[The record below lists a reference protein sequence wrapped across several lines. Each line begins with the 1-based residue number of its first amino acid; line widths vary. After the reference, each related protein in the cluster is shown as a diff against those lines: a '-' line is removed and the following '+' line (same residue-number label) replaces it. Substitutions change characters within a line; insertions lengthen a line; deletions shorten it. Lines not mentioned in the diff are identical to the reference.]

1 MYKKKFFFFFL
12 LIFINF
18 IYIKNSFAI
27 DPYSFVQETADRA
40 SEALNKRQSKE
51 EKMEILK
58 TIAKETVDIRG
69 IGFYSLGKHRKNM
82 SNQKKEEYL
91 EIFSKYF
98 LKTFSS
104 RLAEY
109 TDPRIRVDSQKK
121 LSDKYTM
128 VSSTLLATQDKP
140 EIKID
145 WRVVTKDPDNPL
157 IIDVVI
163 EGVSLAKVQ
172 KEEFNS
178 IIQSN
183 DGDINSLFNN
193 LKKFVEKELSP
204 TSLFK
209 SQLLFVYDLFPISQ
223 TFFQCCPSGKSNKI

>member
-69 IGFYSLGKHRKNM
+69 IGFYSLGKHRKKM
-82 SNQKKEEYL
+82 SDQKKEEYL

-128 VSSTLLATQDKP
+128 VSSTLLATEDKP
-140 EIKID
+140 EVKID

-183 DGDINSLFNN
+183 DGDMNALFRN
-193 LKKFVEKELSP
+193 LKDFVK
-204 TSLFK
+204 K
-209 SQLLFVYDLFPISQ
+209 
-223 TFFQCCPSGKSNKI
+223 K

>member
-82 SNQKKEEYL
+82 SDQKKEEYL
-91 EIFSKYF
+91 EIFNKYF

-128 VSSTLLATQDKP
+128 VSSTLLATDDKP

-145 WRVVTKDPDNPL
+145 WRVITKDPDNPL
-157 IIDVVI
+157 IIDVII

-178 IIQSN
+178 IVQNN

-193 LKKFVEKELSP
+193 LKKFVEKE
-204 TSLFK
+204 
-209 SQLLFVYDLFPISQ
+209 
-223 TFFQCCPSGKSNKI
+223 

>member
-58 TIAKETVDIRG
+58 TIAKETVDIKG

-82 SNQKKEEYL
+82 SDQKKEEYL
-91 EIFSKYF
+91 QIFNKYF

-128 VSSTLLATQDKP
+128 VSSTLLATDDKP
-140 EIKID
+140 EVKID
-145 WRVVTKDPDNPL
+145 WRVITKDPENPL
-157 IIDVVI
+157 IIAVII

-183 DGDINSLFNN
+183 DGDVNALLKN
-193 LKKFVEKELSP
+193 LKIFVEK
-204 TSLFK
+204 K
-209 SQLLFVYDLFPISQ
+209 
-223 TFFQCCPSGKSNKI
+223 

>member
-58 TIAKETVDIRG
+58 MIAKETVDIKG

-82 SNQKKEEYL
+82 TNQEKKEYL
-91 EIFSKYF
+91 DIFEKYF
-98 LKTFSS
+98 LKSFSS

-109 TDPRIRVDSQKK
+109 TDPRIRVESQKK
-121 LSDKYTM
+121 LNDKYTM
-128 VSSTLLATQDKP
+128 VSSILLATEDKP
-140 EIKID
+140 ELKID
-145 WRVVTKDPDNPL
+145 WRVVTKDPNNPL

-183 DGDINSLFNN
+183 DGDINALFKN
-193 LKKFVEKELSP
+193 LKEFVEK
-204 TSLFK
+204 K
-209 SQLLFVYDLFPISQ
+209 
-223 TFFQCCPSGKSNKI
+223 